1 MKYKVRLIET
11 TQHEVEVE
19 CSTLD
24 NPEQIACR
32 LWREGLA
39 VDSAPELINLQP
51 YLIERVLP
59 DPTNN

>member
-1 MKYKVRLIET
+1 MKYTVRLIET

-32 LWREGLA
+32 LWQEGLL

-51 YLIERVLP
+51 YLIGKVLP

>member
-1 MKYKVRLIET
+1 MKYTVRLIET

-32 LWREGLA
+32 LWQEGLL
-39 VDSAPELINLQP
+39 VDSAPELINL
-51 YLIERVLP
+51 
-59 DPTNN
+59 